1 MLLLV
6 VSEILIFGLF
16 KHLAIDAAHKRYGNI
31 LEAVLSVTKPFVA
44 EQLKGQGREGFFQY
58 LQNIS
63 NESGLQIWIEDDK
76 EVTFKTYGD
85 KQPQLKEGIQTSR
98 KKLYTF
104 MRERHRMIFKVIIP
118 LKSEG
123 SNESLV
129 IFYNARNYQL
139 HETRFLRGLIIIGV
153 ILALLLF
160 PFARYISRPL
170 KKLRDSALRI
180 SRGHLD
186 ERVDIAGKDEIGQL
200 GSAFNRMAENLENM
214 VQGTREMTA
223 NISHE
228 IRSPLARLRVA
239 AEILEEKARM
249 QEVDLPERIF
259 NTFNSEIEEIDHLVG
274 QILNLAKVELRNAS
288 IEKETVS
295 FSELLEESLERF
307 RDLFNKKDLE
317 LNRTISTDPLPVSLV
332 KEDIT
337 MALSC
342 LLDNA
347 VRYSAEKSSVVV
359 SLVSDENEIIL
370 SIDNRTEDF
379 HEKDL
384 EEIFEPFK
392 RFNNSPGA
400 GLGLSLVKKVVENH
414 SGSVS
419 AFFRDSIFSIRVY
432 LPVKKQNK

>member
-1 MLLLV
+1 
-6 VSEILIFGLF
+6 
-16 KHLAIDAAHKRYGNI
+16 
-31 LEAVLSVTKPFVA
+31 
-44 EQLKGQGREGFFQY
+44 
-58 LQNIS
+58 
-63 NESGLQIWIEDDK
+63 
-76 EVTFKTYGD
+76 
-85 KQPQLKEGIQTSR
+85 
-98 KKLYTF
+98 